1 MKDVDMEVGF
11 NPHPSYKI
19 ILSVL
24 REGGG
29 SSLLRVRRINI
40 DYEIIAHKS
49 CEFFKM
55 SHDFSK

>member
-1 MKDVDMEVGF
+1 
-11 NPHPSYKI
+11 
-19 ILSVL
+19 
-24 REGGG
+24 
-29 SSLLRVRRINI
+29 VRRINI